1 MKTTY
6 GKKQKKGQSAEKKS
20 AYWLQ
25 LIRLLVCMA
34 VFLVVFIGKEV
45 WPSKVAETG
54 KQLLVVIRSNTDFRA
69 AFANLGKALSPENS
83 ILEELGEFCVSVF
96 ARFPDEETQFPV
108 DFSQEA
114 TPQTTIDDTHSE
126 QLCSWE
132 ESAVSE
138 EKRIIMKQELSVGPK
153 MQVGDVVQSVE
164 YQGEELPED
173 YSEQWLY
180 LGEMEMV
187 TPVMGKVTSQFG
199 YRDHPTIGRYA
210 PHGGV
215 DIAADRGT
223 TVVAFSAGTVVA
235 MGNSEDFGLW
245 LQLKHQNGV
254 TTFYSHCS
262 KLCVEKG
269 ERVQAGQTVA
279 RVGSTGNSTGPHLHF
294 EIKLNGVRLDPMHY
308 IKPGQIV

>member
-114 TPQTTIDDTHSE
+114 TP
-126 QLCSWE
+126 L
-132 ESAVSE
+132 
-138 EKRIIMKQELSVGPK
+138 K
-153 MQVGDVVQSVE
+153 
-164 YQGEELPED
+164 Y
-173 YSEQWLY
+173 
-180 LGEMEMV
+180 
-187 TPVMGKVTSQFG
+187 
-199 YRDHPTIGRYA
+199 HP
-210 PHGGV
+210 
-215 DIAADRGT
+215 
-223 TVVAFSAGTVVA
+223 
-235 MGNSEDFGLW
+235 
-245 LQLKHQNGV
+245 
-254 TTFYSHCS
+254 
-262 KLCVEKG
+262 
-269 ERVQAGQTVA
+269 
-279 RVGSTGNSTGPHLHF
+279 
-294 EIKLNGVRLDPMHY
+294 
-308 IKPGQIV
+308 